1 MLSTKESTILTNH
14 AAMRM
19 ASRGIKQWQ
28 VNQVMQYGRISYVR
42 SSTIYAIGKKEIKE
56 YGKFLE
62 KCNGIH
68 VLCSSD
74 SNVVITT
81 YRNQDMKGLKL

>member
-1 MLSTKESTILTNH
+1 MLSAKESTLLTNH
-14 AAMRM
+14 AAIRM
-19 ASRGIKQWQ
+19 ASRGIRQWQ
-28 VNQVMQYGRISYVR
+28 VDQVMQYGRVSYVR
-42 SSTIYAIGKKEIKE
+42 KQHYICKLVKKKFKE

-81 YRNQDMKGLKL
+81 YRNQDMKGLK